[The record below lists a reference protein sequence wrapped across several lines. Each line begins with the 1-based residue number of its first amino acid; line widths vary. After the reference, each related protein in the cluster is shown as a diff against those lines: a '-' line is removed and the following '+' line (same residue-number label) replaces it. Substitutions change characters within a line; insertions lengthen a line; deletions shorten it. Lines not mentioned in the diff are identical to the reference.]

1 MFTAIDDDCLACGV
15 ECLIL
20 ACVSSSSVDLSNNLS
35 NNEKNK
41 GQSKSLIRARSLVRI
56 TEVNLKF

>member
-20 ACVSSSSVDLSNNLS
+20 PCVSSSSVDLSNNLS

-41 GQSKSLIRARSLVRI
+41 GQSIRARSLVRI